1 MIAEIPPA
9 GPLTA
14 AAKIFGYLIIDET
27 KFFKTRAVI
36 SAASLGDPTSDL

>member
-14 AAKIFGYLIIDET
+14 AAKIFGYLIIEET
-27 KFFKTRAVI
+27 KFSF
-36 SAASLGDPTSDL
+36 LNSDIVKYRM